1 MKKPEDGT
9 DKEKIMRFKSLSDIM
24 EIANE
29 KKKAKKV
36 AIAGADYHHVIT
48 ASLMARR
55 DGFADPVFVGNQE
68 KIVQILE
75 EFHEDPEKYPIIDVS
90 EESAICYEA
99 VQTIR
104 RGEADF
110 LMKGRV
116 NTASLLKAVL
126 NKETGLPHGKLMTQ
140 VSFFQIP
147 GYHKLVVLSDGA
159 ILPYPTL
166 EQKKE
171 QIRLITEILH
181 GMGYG
186 DDIKVG
192 ILCAAENV
200 SPKIT
205 ETVEADELKQMN
217 LRGEISGC
225 IVEGPISLD
234 IALSEEVAKE
244 KHFESPVAGDAD
256 VLLAPSLAAGNLL
269 AKALTLYGGAV
280 SVGVVAGASVP
291 ISVTSRVAT
300 VEQKY
305 CSLAVASMAVRRK
318 E

>member
-1 MKKPEDGT
+1 MYF
-9 DKEKIMRFKSLSDIM
+9 EKLSDIM
-24 EIANE
+24 KLANE
-29 KKKAKKV
+29 RKRAKKV

-48 ASLMARR
+48 AGLMAKR
-55 DGFADPVFVGNQE
+55 DGFADPIFIGNQT
-68 KIVQILE
+68 KITDILE
-75 EFHEDPEKYPIIDVS
+75 EFHEPAEKYRIIDMS
-90 EESAICYEA
+90 DETSICYEA
-99 VQTIR
+99 VQLVR

-126 NKETGLPHGKLMTQ
+126 NKETGLPHGKLITQ
-140 VSFFQIP
+140 ISFFQIP

-171 QIRLITEILH
+171 QIRLITETLR

-186 DDIKVG
+186 EDIKIGV
-192 ILCAAENV
+192 LCAAENI

-205 ETVEADELKQMN
+205 ETVEANELKQMN
-217 LRGEISGC
+217 LSGEIKGC

-234 IALSEEVAKE
+234 IALNAEVAKE
-244 KHFESPVAGDAD
+244 KHFESPVAGDVD
-256 VLLAPSLAAGNLL
+256 VLLAPNLAAGNLL
-269 AKALTLYGGAV
+269 AKALTMFGGAI
-280 SVGVVAGASVP
+280 SVGMVAGAGVP

-305 CSLAVASMAVRRK
+305 TSLAVASVAAK